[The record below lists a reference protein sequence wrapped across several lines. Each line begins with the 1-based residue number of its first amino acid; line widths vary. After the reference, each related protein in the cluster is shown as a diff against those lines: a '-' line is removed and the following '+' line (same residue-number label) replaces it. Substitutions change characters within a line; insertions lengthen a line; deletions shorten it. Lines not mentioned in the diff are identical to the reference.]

1 MWPQWRQVRIV
12 EMIETIISK
21 DRLSAS
27 PSRCA
32 TVERDDN
39 AILVCGVE
47 VQRRCL
53 VLRRHPVVAD
63 TVAK

>member
-1 MWPQWRQVRIV
+1 
-12 EMIETIISK
+12 MIETIISK

-53 VLRRHPVVAD
+53 VPRRHPVVAD